1 MMERMCATKASG
13 REFNAGKRENVQSVI
28 VRSEERKSE
37 GMEGAKSQDRK
48 EAPEQICTQSRRSIL
63 RELEWNR

>member
-1 MMERMCATKASG
+1 MQVSERMYKVWLCGAE
-13 REFNAGKRENVQSVI
+13 RE
-28 VRSEERKSE
+28 KSE
-37 GMEGAKSQDRK
+37 GMEGAKSPNEK